1 MFKRESISNP
11 KNTILKQEKER
22 HIFEKKLQQ
31 KVRAKAQTTNTRW
44 LSP

>member
-11 KNTILKQEKER
+11 KNTIQEKER

-31 KVRAKAQTTNTRW
+31 KVRAKGRTTDTR
-44 LSP
+44 

>member
-31 KVRAKAQTTNTRW
+31 KVRAKGRTTDTR
-44 LSP
+44 